1 MSQTDSAGLRIVRA
15 GPEHLAALT
24 DLIFDHG
31 ANIWNYLPEDAIR
44 EHLDHVVQ
52 GHDYG
57 VLALQDG
64 QLLGAVTFGLST
76 DFDAYLPAHSR
87 GTPQGYVS
95 EAVVRRDHTGQGL
108 GTRLLREALA
118 VLSTMG
124 VDAVFVDRHEENHAS
139 AGMMRKAG
147 FTEVETYARPPQ
159 TPTRLGPHHGVPLQL
174 CGSNWSTRSVITPS
188 VPKAI
193 RRWTSS
199 ASFTV

>member
-1 MSQTDSAGLRIVRA
+1 MAQMSQTDSAGLRIVRA

-52 GHDYG
+52 GHDDG

-64 QLLGAVTFGLST
+64 LLLGAVTWGLST

-124 VDAVFVDRHEENHAS
+124 VDAVFVDRHEENAAS

-147 FTEVETYARPPQ
+147 FTEVETYTDPRRRP
-159 TPTRLGPHHGVPLQL
+159 HGSGRTTV
-174 CGSNWSTRSVITPS
+174 CRF
-188 VPKAI
+188 
-193 RRWTSS
+193 
-199 ASFTV
+199 SFADRTGLPGR

>member
-1 MSQTDSAGLRIVRA
+1 MNETENAGLHIVRA

-24 DLIFDHG
+24 DLIFAHG
-31 ANIWNYLPEDAIR
+31 ANVWNYLPEDGIR
-44 EHLDHVVQ
+44 EHLEHVVQ
-52 GHDYG
+52 GRDHG

-95 EAVVRRDHTGQGL
+95 EAVVRRERTGQGL

-124 VDAVFVDRHEENHAS
+124 VYTVFIDRHDENRAS
-139 AGMMRKAG
+139 AGMMRRAG
-147 FTEVETYARPPQ
+147 FVELETYLDPRRRP
-159 TPTRLGPHHGVPLQL
+159 HGSGRTTV
-174 CGSNWSTRSVITPS
+174 CRF
-188 VPKAI
+188 
-193 RRWTSS
+193 
-199 ASFTV
+199 SFVDGIGLPGR